1 MLYRSVASSIVL
13 TVFYERVKEL
23 CCDEMCCDVLCCAV
37 MRCNVLSCVVMLRDV
52 MR

>member
-1 MLYRSVASSIVL
+1 MLFFLRCVSVIRSLASSTVL

-37 MRCNVLSCVVMLRDV
+37 L
-52 MR
+52 